1 MWPLDRLS
9 RLSARLTVA
18 LVLAT
23 AVMTLPLAGVI
34 AGPVEPL
41 DTDDDN
47 VVREI
52 ELVAP
57 GQSVQPVPSPV
68 RFGPRTGRRPPSSI
82 RLFGLAGASHRPSPD
97 SIGSRLRC

>member
-1 MWPLDRLS
+1 MWPFDRLT

-18 LVLAT
+18 LILGT

-34 AGPVEPL
+34 AAPVEPL

-57 GQSVQPVPSPV
+57 GQSIQPVPSPV
-68 RFGPRTGRRPPSSI
+68 RFGPRIGPRPPSSVGP
-82 RLFGLAGASHRPSPD
+82 FGLAGASHRPSPD